1 VVGWLGMSFSF
12 DLYVQRRSWLHV
24 VDPRV
29 KLTFV
34 FLGTLLML
42 TFKNLFIMLLSLV
55 ITHLIIFSAGVPGH
69 KVKWVWKTM
78 LLINVL
84 IPTLWV
90 IFYPE
95 GPALSTAEGPALS
108 TAEGPTVLFQFWFL
122 KVTALS
128 VVQGVSLALRLDA
141 IAFICFTWL
150 FTTDQASLVRSLVKL
165 GLPFEWGL
173 VLAIGL
179 RYIPTF
185 YGLYTVVSEAQQA
198 RALDLTR
205 GNFFTRVRSHL
216 PILVAMIIS
225 ALRTSEQLARAMES
239 RALGL
244 PRVKRTCLRDIRFRP
259 TDYVYTALLF
269 ALFSILLTLRFQF
282 GLGTHPLYLF

>member
-1 VVGWLGMSFSF
+1 MSFSF
-12 DLYVQRRSWLHV
+12 DLYVQRRSWLHA

-29 KLTFV
+29 KLAFV
-34 FLGTLLML
+34 FLGTVLML
-42 TFKNLFIMLLSLV
+42 AFKNLFIMLLSLA
-55 ITHLIIFSAGVPGH
+55 ITHLIISSAGVPGH
-69 KVKWVWKTM
+69 KVRWVWKTM
-78 LLINVL
+78 LPINIM
-84 IPTLWV
+84 IPLLWV
-90 IFYPE
+90 IFYP
-95 GPALSTAEGPALS
+95 
-108 TAEGPTVLFQFWFL
+108 EGPTVLFQFWFL

-128 VVQGVSLALRLDA
+128 FLRGIALALRLDA

-150 FTTDQASLVRSLVKL
+150 FTTDQTSLVRSLVKL

-205 GNFFTRVRSHL
+205 GNPSTGSGRRFFTRVRSYL

-244 PRVKRTCLRDIRFRP
+244 PGVERTCLRGIRFRP
-259 TDYVYTALLF
+259 ADYAYTVLLV
-269 ALFSILLTLRFQF
+269 AVFSLLLTLRFQF
-282 GLGTHPLYLF
+282 GLGIHPLYLF

>member
-1 VVGWLGMSFSF
+1 MSFSF
-12 DLYVQRRSWLHV
+12 DLYVQRRSWLHA

-29 KLTFV
+29 KLAFV
-34 FLGTLLML
+34 FLGTILILA
-42 TFKNLFIMLLSLV
+42 FKNLFIMLLALV

-69 KVKWVWKTM
+69 KVKWVWKAM
-78 LLINVL
+78 LLINIL

-90 IFYPE
+90 IFYP
-95 GPALSTAEGPALS
+95 
-108 TAEGPTVLFQFWFL
+108 EGPTVLFQFWFL

-128 VVQGVSLALRLDA
+128 VVRGISLALRLDA

-205 GNFFTRVRSHL
+205 GNPSTGSGRRFLTRVRSYL

-225 ALRTSEQLARAMES
+225 ALRTSEQLATAMES

-244 PRVKRTCLRDIRFRP
+244 PGVKRTCLRDIRFRP
-259 TDYVYTALLF
+259 ADYAYTALLVV
-269 ALFSILLTLRFQF
+269 LFSVVLTLRFQF
-282 GLGTHPLYLF
+282 GLGTHPLYIF

>member
-1 VVGWLGMSFSF
+1 MSFSF
-12 DLYVQRRSWLHV
+12 DLYVPRRSWLHA

-29 KLTFV
+29 KLAFV
-34 FLGTLLML
+34 FLGTVLML
-42 TFKNLFIMLLSLV
+42 AFKNLFIMLLSLA
-55 ITHLIIFSAGVPGH
+55 ITHLLIFSAGVPGH
-69 KVKWVWKTM
+69 KVRWVWRAM
-78 LLINVL
+78 LPINIL
-84 IPTLWV
+84 LPTLWV

-95 GPALSTAEGPALS
+95 GL
-108 TAEGPTVLFQFWFL
+108 TVLFQFWFL

-128 VVQGVSLALRLDA
+128 VIRGVSLALRLDA
-141 IAFICFTWL
+141 IAFICFIWL

-198 RALDLTR
+198 RALDLSR
-205 GNFFTRVRSHL
+205 GSFFTRVRSYL
-216 PILVAMIIS
+216 PILVAMLIS

-244 PRVKRTCLRDIRFRP
+244 PGVKRTCLRDICFRP
-259 TDYVYTALLF
+259 ADYACTALLL
-269 ALFSILLTLRFQF
+269 AVFSTLLTLRFRF
-282 GLGTHPLYLF
+282 GLGAHPLYLF

>member
-1 VVGWLGMSFSF
+1 MSFSF

-29 KLTFV
+29 KLAFV

-42 TFKNLFIMLLSLV
+42 TFKNLFIMLLSLM

-78 LLINVL
+78 LPINIL

-95 GPALSTAEGPALS
+95 GP
-108 TAEGPTVLFQFWFL
+108 TVLFQFWLL

-128 VVQGVSLALRLDA
+128 VVWGMSLALRLDA

-150 FTTDQASLVRSLVKL
+150 FTTDQAALVRSLVKL

-205 GNFFTRVRSHL
+205 DGFLTRVRSYL
-216 PILVAMIIS
+216 PILVAMLIS

-244 PRVKRTCLRDIRFRP
+244 SGVERTCLRDIHFRP
-259 TDYVYTALLF
+259 ADYAYTALLVV
-269 ALFSILLTLRFQF
+269 LFSALLILRLQF
-282 GLGTHPLYLF
+282 GLGTHLLYLS

>member
-1 VVGWLGMSFSF
+1 MSFSF
-12 DLYVQRRSWLHV
+12 DLYVQRRSWLHI

-29 KLTFV
+29 KLAFV
-34 FLGTLLML
+34 FLSTLLML
-42 TFKNLFIMLLSLV
+42 VFKNLFIMFLSLV
-55 ITHLIIFSAGVPGH
+55 VTHLIIFSAGVPGH

-78 LLINVL
+78 LPINIL

-90 IFYPE
+90 VFYPE
-95 GPALSTAEGPALS
+95 GP
-108 TAEGPTVLFQFWFL
+108 TVLLQFWFL

-128 VVQGVSLALRLDA
+128 VVRGVSLALRLDA

-198 RALDLTR
+198 RALDLTLGNPSTGSGR
-205 GNFFTRVRSHL
+205 GPSTGSGRGPGHRFFARIRSYL

-225 ALRTSEQLARAMES
+225 ALRTSEKLARAMES

-244 PRVKRTCLRDIRFRP
+244 PGVKRTCLRDIRFRP
-259 TDYVYTALLF
+259 VDYVYTALLVV
-269 ALFSILLTLRFQF
+269 LFSALLTLRFQF
-282 GLGTHPLYLF
+282 GFGTHPLYLFR

>member
-1 VVGWLGMSFSF
+1 MSFSF
-12 DLYVQRRSWLHV
+12 DLYVQRRSWLHA

-34 FLGTLLML
+34 FLGTVLML

-55 ITHLIIFSAGVPGH
+55 ITHLIIFSAAVPGH

-78 LLINVL
+78 LPINIL

-95 GPALSTAEGPALS
+95 GP
-108 TAEGPTVLFQFWFL
+108 TVLFQFWFL
-122 KVTALS
+122 RVTALS
-128 VVQGVSLALRLDA
+128 VVRGVSLALRLDA

-173 VLAIGL
+173 VVAIGL

-198 RALDLTR
+198 RALDLTG
-205 GNFFTRVRSHL
+205 GNPSTGSGRRFFNRVRSYL
-216 PILVAMIIS
+216 PILVAMLIS
-225 ALRTSEQLARAMES
+225 ALRTSEKLGRAMES

-244 PRVKRTCLRDIRFRP
+244 PGVKRTCLRDIRFRP
-259 TDYVYTALLF
+259 ADYVYTALLVV
-269 ALFSILLTLRFQF
+269 LFSVLLALRFQS

>member
-1 VVGWLGMSFSF
+1 MSFSF
-12 DLYVQRRSWLHV
+12 DLYVQRRSWLHAM
-24 VDPRV
+24 DPRV
-29 KLTFV
+29 KLAFV
-34 FLGTLLML
+34 FLGTILML
-42 TFKNLFIMLLSLV
+42 AFKNLFIMLLSLM
-55 ITHLIIFSAGVPGH
+55 ITHLLIFSAGVPGR

-78 LLINVL
+78 LPINIL

-95 GPALSTAEGPALS
+95 GPALSAAEGP
-108 TAEGPTVLFQFWFL
+108 PVLFQFWFL

-128 VVQGVSLALRLDA
+128 VLRGVSLALRLDA

-150 FTTDQASLVRSLVKL
+150 FTTDQAALVRSLVKL

-198 RALDLTR
+198 RALDLSK
-205 GNFFTRVRSHL
+205 GSFFTRVRSYL
-216 PILVAMIIS
+216 PILVAMMIS
-225 ALRTSEQLARAMES
+225 ALRTSEKLARAMES

-244 PRVKRTCLRDIRFRP
+244 SGVKRTCRRDIRFRP
-259 TDYVYTALLF
+259 ADYVYTALLIAVF
-269 ALFSILLTLRFQF
+269 AFLLTLRFQF

>member
-1 VVGWLGMSFSF
+1 LA
-12 DLYVQRRSWLHV
+12 
-24 VDPRV
+24 
-29 KLTFV
+29 FV
-34 FLGTLLML
+34 FLGTILML
-42 TFKNLFIMLLSLV
+42 AFKNLFIMLLSLV
-55 ITHLIIFSAGVPGH
+55 ISHLIIFSAGVPGH
-69 KVKWVWKTM
+69 KVKWVWKAM
-78 LLINVL
+78 LPINVL
-84 IPTLWV
+84 LPILWV

-95 GPALSTAEGPALS
+95 GP
-108 TAEGPTVLFQFWFL
+108 TVLFQFWLL

-128 VVQGVSLALRLDA
+128 VVRGVSLALRLDA

-185 YGLYTVVSEAQQA
+185 YGLYTVVSEAQQT

-205 GNFFTRVRSHL
+205 GSFFTRVRSYL

-244 PRVKRTCLRDIRFRP
+244 PGVKRTCLRDIRFRP
-259 TDYVYTALLF
+259 ADYAYTVLL
-269 ALFSILLTLRFQF
+269 AAVFSVLLTLRFQF
-282 GLGTHPLYLF
+282 GLGIHPLYLF

>member
-1 VVGWLGMSFSF
+1 MSFSF
-12 DLYVQRRSWLHV
+12 DLYVQGRSWLHT

-29 KLTFV
+29 KLAFV
-34 FLGTLLML
+34 FLGTVLML

-55 ITHLIIFSAGVPGH
+55 ITHLIIFSADVPGR
-69 KVKWVWKTM
+69 KVKWVWRTM
-78 LLINVL
+78 LPINIL

-90 IFYPE
+90 AFYP
-95 GPALSTAEGPALS
+95 
-108 TAEGPTVLFQFWFL
+108 EGPTVLFQFWFL

-128 VVQGVSLALRLDA
+128 VVRGVSLALRLDA

-150 FTTDQASLVRSLVKL
+150 FTTDQAAQVRSLVKL

-185 YGLYTVVSEAQQA
+185 YGLYSAVSEAQQA
-198 RALDLTR
+198 RALDLTK
-205 GNFFTRVRSHL
+205 GNFFSRVRSYL
-216 PILVAMIIS
+216 PILVAMMIS

-244 PRVKRTCLRDIRFRP
+244 PGVKRTCRRDIRFRP
-259 TDYVYTALLF
+259 ADYAYTAALL
-269 ALFSILLTLRFQF
+269 ALFSVLLTLRLGF

>member
-1 VVGWLGMSFSF
+1 MSFGF
-12 DLYVQRRSWLHV
+12 DLYVPRRSWLHA

-29 KLTFV
+29 KLAFV
-34 FLGTLLML
+34 FLGTVLML
-42 TFKNLFIMLLSLV
+42 TFKNLFLMLLSLAV
-55 ITHLIIFSAGVPGH
+55 THLLVFSAGVPGR
-69 KVKWVWKTM
+69 KVKWVWRAM
-78 LLINVL
+78 LPINIL
-84 IPTLWV
+84 LPTLWV

-95 GPALSTAEGPALS
+95 GP
-108 TAEGPTVLFQFWFL
+108 TVLFQFWFL
-122 KVTALS
+122 QVTALS
-128 VVQGVSLALRLDA
+128 VVRGVSLALRLDA

-205 GNFFTRVRSHL
+205 GSFFTRVRSYL
-216 PILVAMIIS
+216 PILVAMLIS
-225 ALRTSEQLARAMES
+225 ALRTSEQLARAMEA

-244 PRVKRTCLRDIRFRP
+244 PGVRRTCLRDIRFRP
-259 TDYVYTALLF
+259 ADYVYTALLVV
-269 ALFSILLTLRFQF
+269 LFSVLLTLRFQF
-282 GLGTHPLYLF
+282 GLGTHPLYLRASS

>member
-1 VVGWLGMSFSF
+1 MSFSF
-12 DLYVQRRSWLHV
+12 DLYVQRRSWLHA

-29 KLTFV
+29 KLAFV
-34 FLGTLLML
+34 FLGTILML
-42 TFKNLFIMLLSLV
+42 TFKNLFIMFLSLV
-55 ITHLIIFSAGVPGH
+55 ITHLLIFSAGVPGR

-78 LLINVL
+78 LPINIL
-84 IPTLWV
+84 IPILWV
-90 IFYPE
+90 IFYP
-95 GPALSTAEGPALS
+95 
-108 TAEGPTVLFQFWFL
+108 EGPTVLFQFWFL

-128 VVQGVSLALRLDA
+128 ILRGVSLVLRLDA

-150 FTTDQASLVRSLVKL
+150 FTTDQAALVRSLVKL

-198 RALDLTR
+198 RALDLTQ
-205 GNFFTRVRSHL
+205 GNPSTGSGHRFFARVRSYL
-216 PILVAMIIS
+216 PILVAMMIS
-225 ALRTSEQLARAMES
+225 ALRTSEKLARAMES

-244 PRVKRTCLRDIRFRP
+244 PGVKRTCLRDIHFRP
-259 TDYVYTALLF
+259 ADYVYTALLI
-269 ALFSILLTLRFQF
+269 AIFSVLITLRFQF
-282 GLGTHPLYLF
+282 GLGTHPLYLL

>member
-1 VVGWLGMSFSF
+1 MSFSF
-12 DLYVQRRSWLHV
+12 DLYVPRRSWLHI

-29 KLTFV
+29 KLAFV
-34 FLGTLLML
+34 FLGVILML

-55 ITHLIIFSAGVPGH
+55 ITHLIISSAGVPGR

-78 LLINVL
+78 LPINIL

-95 GPALSTAEGPALS
+95 GP
-108 TAEGPTVLFQFWFL
+108 TVLFRFWFL

-128 VVQGVSLALRLDA
+128 VVRGVSLALRLDA

-185 YGLYTVVSEAQQA
+185 YGLYTVISEAQQA
-198 RALDLTR
+198 RALDLTGGSPSTALR
-205 GNFFTRVRSHL
+205 GSGHRFFTRVKSHL
-216 PILVAMIIS
+216 PILVAMMIS
-225 ALRTSEQLARAMES
+225 ALRTSEKLARAMES

-244 PRVKRTCLRDIRFRP
+244 PGVKRTCLRDIHFRP
-259 TDYVYTALLF
+259 VDYFCTALLI
-269 ALFSILLTLRFQF
+269 AIFSVLLILRIQF

>member
-1 VVGWLGMSFSF
+1 MSFSF
-12 DLYVQRRSWLHV
+12 DLYVPRRSWLHA
-24 VDPRV
+24 VDPRA
-29 KLTFV
+29 KLAFV
-34 FLGTLLML
+34 FLGTILML
-42 TFKNLFIMLLSLV
+42 VFKNLFIMLLSLM
-55 ITHLIIFSAGVPGH
+55 ITHLIIFSVGVPAH

-78 LLINVL
+78 LPINIL

-95 GPALSTAEGPALS
+95 GPV
-108 TAEGPTVLFQFWFL
+108 VLFQFWFL
-122 KVTALS
+122 KITALS
-128 VVQGVSLALRLDA
+128 VVRGVSLALRLDA

-150 FTTDQASLVRSLVKL
+150 FTTDQASLVRGLVKL

-205 GNFFTRVRSHL
+205 GNFTTRVRSYL

-225 ALRTSEQLARAMES
+225 ALRTSDKLARAMES

-244 PRVKRTCLRDIRFRP
+244 PGVKRTCLRDIHFRP
-259 TDYVYTALLF
+259 MDYVYTVFLIAI
-269 ALFSILLTLRFQF
+269 FSALLTLRFQF
-282 GLGTHPLYLF
+282 GLGIHPLFLF

>member
-1 VVGWLGMSFSF
+1 MSFSF
-12 DLYVQRRSWLHV
+12 DLYVQRRSWLHA

-29 KLTFV
+29 KLAFV
-34 FLGTLLML
+34 FLGTILML

-55 ITHLIIFSAGVPGH
+55 ITHLLIFSAGVPGY

-78 LLINVL
+78 LPINIL
-84 IPTLWV
+84 IPALWV
-90 IFYPE
+90 VFYP
-95 GPALSTAEGPALS
+95 
-108 TAEGPTVLFQFWFL
+108 EGPTVLFQFWFL

-128 VVQGVSLALRLDA
+128 VVRGVSLALRLDA

-150 FTTDQASLVRSLVKL
+150 FTTGQASLVRSLVKL

-205 GNFFTRVRSHL
+205 GNLDQREAGQGHGVARSGLAGGKAHL
-216 PILVAMIIS
+216 PARHPLSARGLCLHSPSHRHILRSPHPPLPVWPRNPSAIS
-225 ALRTSEQLARAMES
+225 LLSLADKRS
-239 RALGL
+239 RS
-244 PRVKRTCLRDIRFRP
+244 PV
-259 TDYVYTALLF
+259 LF
-269 ALFSILLTLRFQF
+269 ASSN
-282 GLGTHPLYLF
+282 PKPA

>member
-1 VVGWLGMSFSF
+1 MSFSF
-12 DLYVQRRSWLHV
+12 DLYVQRRSWLHA

-29 KLTFV
+29 KLAFV
-34 FLGTLLML
+34 FLGTILML

-78 LLINVL
+78 LPLNIL

-90 IFYPE
+90 VFYP
-95 GPALSTAEGPALS
+95 
-108 TAEGPTVLFQFWFL
+108 EGPTVLFQFWFL

-128 VVQGVSLALRLDA
+128 VVRGISLALRLDA

-205 GNFFTRVRSHL
+205 GNPSTGSGHRFFTRVRSYL

-225 ALRTSEQLARAMES
+225 ALRTSEKLARAMES

-244 PRVKRTCLRDIRFRP
+244 QGVKRTCRRDIRFRP
-259 TDYVYTALLF
+259 ADYVYTTLLI
-269 ALFSILLTLRFQF
+269 AIFSVLLTFRFQF

>member
-1 VVGWLGMSFSF
+1 
-12 DLYVQRRSWLHV
+12 
-24 VDPRV
+24 
-29 KLTFV
+29 
-34 FLGTLLML
+34 
-42 TFKNLFIMLLSLV
+42 
-55 ITHLIIFSAGVPGH
+55 VPGH
-69 KVKWVWKTM
+69 KVKWVWRAM
-78 LLINVL
+78 LPINIL
-84 IPTLWV
+84 LPILWV
-90 IFYPE
+90 IFYPD
-95 GPALSTAEGPALS
+95 PNHLTPQPPNYL
-108 TAEGPTVLFQFWFL
+108 TTVLFQFWFL

-128 VVQGVSLALRLDA
+128 VLRGVSLALRLDA

-198 RALDLTR
+198 RALDLSR
-205 GNFFTRVRSHL
+205 GNFFTRVRSYL
-216 PILVAMIIS
+216 PILVAMLIS
-225 ALRTSEQLARAMES
+225 ALRTSEKLARAMES

-244 PRVKRTCLRDIRFRP
+244 PGVKRTCQRDIRFRP
-259 TDYVYTALLF
+259 ADYVYTALLV
-269 ALFSILLTLRFQF
+269 AIFSLLLTLRFQF

>member
-1 VVGWLGMSFSF
+1 MSFSF
-12 DLYVQRRSWLHV
+12 DLYVQRRSWLHA

-29 KLTFV
+29 KLAFV
-34 FLGTLLML
+34 FLGTVLML
-42 TFKNLFIMLLSLV
+42 AFKNLFIMLLSLA
-55 ITHLIIFSAGVPGH
+55 ITHLIISSAGVPGH
-69 KVKWVWKTM
+69 KVRWVWKTM
-78 LLINVL
+78 LPINIM
-84 IPTLWV
+84 IPLLWV
-90 IFYPE
+90 IFYP
-95 GPALSTAEGPALS
+95 
-108 TAEGPTVLFQFWFL
+108 EGPTVLFQFWFL

-128 VVQGVSLALRLDA
+128 FLRGIALALRLDA

-150 FTTDQASLVRSLVKL
+150 FTTDQTSLVRSLVKL

-205 GNFFTRVRSHL
+205 GSFFTRVRSYL
-216 PILVAMIIS
+216 PILVAMLIS

-244 PRVKRTCLRDIRFRP
+244 PGVQRTCLRDIRFRP
-259 TDYVYTALLF
+259 ADYAYTALLI
-269 ALFSILLTLRFQF
+269 ALFSALLTLRFQF

>member
-1 VVGWLGMSFSF
+1 MSFSF
-12 DLYVQRRSWLHV
+12 DLYVQRRSWLHA

-29 KLTFV
+29 KLAFV
-34 FLGTLLML
+34 FLGTVLML
-42 TFKNLFIMLLSLV
+42 AFKNLFIMLLSLA
-55 ITHLIIFSAGVPGH
+55 ITHLVIFSAGVPGH
-69 KVKWVWKTM
+69 KVRWVWMTM
-78 LLINVL
+78 LPINIM

-90 IFYPE
+90 IFYP
-95 GPALSTAEGPALS
+95 
-108 TAEGPTVLFQFWFL
+108 EGPTVLFQFWFL

-128 VVQGVSLALRLDA
+128 VVRGMSLALRLDA

-150 FTTDQASLVRSLVKL
+150 FTTDQTSLVRSLVKL

-198 RALDLTR
+198 RALDLTK
-205 GNFFTRVRSHL
+205 GNFFARVRSYL

-225 ALRTSEQLARAMES
+225 ALRTSDKLARAMES

-244 PRVKRTCLRDIRFRP
+244 PGVQRTCLRDIRFRP
-259 TDYVYTALLF
+259 MDYIYTALLITV
-269 ALFSILLTLRFQF
+269 FSVLLILRFQF
-282 GLGTHPLYLF
+282 GLGTHPLYLL

>member
-1 VVGWLGMSFSF
+1 MSFSF
-12 DLYVQRRSWLHV
+12 DLYVQRRSWLHA

-29 KLTFV
+29 KLAFV
-34 FLGTLLML
+34 FLGTILML
-42 TFKNLFIMLLSLV
+42 AFKNLFIMLLSLV

-69 KVKWVWKTM
+69 KVKWVWKAM
-78 LLINVL
+78 LPINVL
-84 IPTLWV
+84 LPILWV

-95 GPALSTAEGPALS
+95 GP
-108 TAEGPTVLFQFWFL
+108 TVLFHFWFL

-128 VVQGVSLALRLDA
+128 VVRGVSLALRLDA

-198 RALDLTR
+198 RALDLGK
-205 GNFFTRVRSHL
+205 GNFFKRVRSYL
-216 PILVAMIIS
+216 PILVAMLIS

-244 PRVKRTCLRDIRFRP
+244 SGVERTYLRDIRFRP
-259 TDYVYTALLF
+259 ADYVYTALLVV
-269 ALFSILLTLRFQF
+269 LFSALIILRLQF
-282 GLGTHPLYLF
+282 GLGTHPLYLS